1 MPSSRERGEIV
12 CREDE
17 TALRKRE
24 DRESETMDECI
35 RGRDAMRTSKR
46 EVRSVN
52 VTIGQPASETNEAQW
67 TYRFGVSRIHSSFLR
82 AIPKLL

>member
-1 MPSSRERGEIV
+1 MPSSRESGEIV

-17 TALRKRE
+17 TALRNRG

-35 RGRDAMRTSKR
+35 GGRDAMRTSKR
-46 EVRSVN
+46 EVRSII
-52 VTIGQPASETNEAQW
+52 VTRSQPASETNEAQK